1 LLQVQ
6 PSVIIDTIYD
16 CRFRIRAAYHHGEAA
31 TIAAVVHI
39 FVRMIDTTKRRE
51 FAVDPLQI
59 LGLSNFDE
67 TDDCNP
73 EEPDDYGSE
82 QPGALCRRFSTRLAH
97 PYIL

>member
-1 LLQVQ
+1 MIAG
-6 PSVIIDTIYD
+6 SGSGRRNNDD
-16 CRFRIRAAYHHGEAA
+16 EAA

-39 FVRMIDTTKRRE
+39 FARTIDTAKRRE

-67 TDDCNP
+67 IDDCDS

-82 QPGALCRRFSTRLAH
+82 
-97 PYIL
+97 